1 MGRGSS
7 VERLPQYVS
16 AFTDRHGKRRYR
28 FRKRGVSLYLRE
40 HPGTPKHPSAEY
52 KLLLEGRVV
61 ANDRRRAS
69 PGTVD
74 DLIQRFYGSAD
85 FNSAGERTRAK
96 NRAILEDFRRQH
108 GSKSVAGLRFNHV
121 EAILVAKAKINKD
134 EKGRKVGG
142 PFASERLRKL
152 LRRLFAHAVRL
163 EMIAVNPVELAKGPK
178 VPKTR
183 GFHTWTD
190 EEIEQF
196 RAAHPMGN
204 KARLA
209 LELLRWT
216 MQRGG
221 DARTFSPSQRKGGQ
235 IHIWNE
241 KTDKFT
247 WVPEPPQL
255 TAAINA
261 MPTIGSKTLLVTEY
275 GKPFSEKGFGNW
287 FKKQCVAAGLPHCT
301 AHGVRKATARQLAD
315 HAEATQQELKA
326 AGGWSGDR
334 EVATYV
340 AEADRKRLANNAL
353 GRLAEWDLSN
363 QAPEVRPPSGE
374 DA

>member
-28 FRKRGVSLYLRE
+28 FRKRGVSVYLKE

-52 KLLLEGRVV
+52 KLLLEGGAV

-85 FNSAGERTRAK
+85 FNSAEERTRAK

-108 GSKSVAGLRFNHV
+108 GSKLVAGLRFNHV
-121 EAILVAKAKINKD
+121 EAILLAKAKISKD

-142 PFASERLRKL
+142 PFAAERLRKL

-196 RAAHPMGN
+196 RAAHPVGT

-221 DARTFSPSQRKGGQ
+221 DARTFSPSQRKAGQ
-235 IHIWNE
+235 IQIWNE

-255 TAAINA
+255 TAAINSISA
-261 MPTIGSKTLLVTEY
+261 IGSKTLLVTEY

-287 FKKQCVAAGLPHCT
+287 FKKQCVTASLPHCT

-315 HAEATQQELKA
+315 HADATQQELKA

-340 AEADRKRLANNAL
+340 ADADQRRLARNAL
-353 GRLAEWDLSN
+353 GRLADWDLSN
-363 QAPEVRPPSGE
+363 HGS
-374 DA
+374 